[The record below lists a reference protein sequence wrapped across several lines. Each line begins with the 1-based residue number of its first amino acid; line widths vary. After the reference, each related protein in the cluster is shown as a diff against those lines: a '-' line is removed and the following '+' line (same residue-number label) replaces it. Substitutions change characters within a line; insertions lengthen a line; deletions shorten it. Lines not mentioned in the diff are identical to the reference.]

1 MSFHQSSK
9 LRLLRLMCTAA
20 FVSANVSIVSPVV
33 AAQTLRLAHASVP
46 GSLIDQAIQ
55 RFAAEVKDSTHGSL
69 IIKDFPS
76 EQLGDEVAI
85 ADGVGN
91 GSIDIGLGGA
101 VDAIDP
107 RLNALSLP
115 FLFSNATQVHHYL
128 DSAAGKTFLSIGAP
142 RGYQMLG
149 ALDSGFRQF
158 ANTKR
163 PIYKP
168 ADMVGL
174 KIRTPAN
181 PVILATIKQL
191 GALAQSLPLGTV
203 YTSLQSGVVDGAE
216 PELRDYSDEKWYEV
230 AKYVSMSNY
239 VWTANYWYM
248 NKDKYDALPAADRAA
263 LDKAVI
269 DTTAWYRAQLEQSYQ
284 KLDATLKA
292 KGVKFNDVD
301 TAAFQKAVLP
311 IYAQFSKT
319 WGSALISTLQHDAN
333 GK

>member
-1 MSFHQSSK
+1 MSFPHSFRVCLPQ
-9 LRLLRLMCTAA
+9 LLCAAA
-20 FVSANVSIVSPVV
+20 FVTANLSVASQVY

-46 GSLIDQAIQ
+46 GSLIDEAIQ
-55 RFAAEVKDSTHGSL
+55 RFAAEVKDSTHGAL
-69 IIKDFPS
+69 IVKDFPS

-115 FLFSNATQVHHYL
+115 FLFSNAAQVHHYL

-149 ALDSGFRQF
+149 VLDSGFRQF

-163 PIYKP
+163 PIHTP

-191 GALAQSLPLGTV
+191 CALAQSLPLGTV

-248 NKDKYDALPAADRAA
+248 NKDKYDALPVAERAA
-263 LDKAVI
+263 LDKAVT
-269 DTTAWYRAQLEQSYQ
+269 DTTVWYRAQLEQTYT
-284 KLDATLKA
+284 KLDASLKA

-301 TAAFQKAVLP
+301 SAAFQKAVTPL
-311 IYAQFSKT
+311 YTQFSKT
-319 WGSALISTLQHDAN
+319 WGSPFVSTLQHDAD